1 VDFVFVGAR
10 MALWWAGAGAGG
22 ETDAAGGDEI
32 IARLFA
38 QMVCAPDKNAG
49 CV

>member
-1 VDFVFVGAR
+1 MDTGDDDFFVAAFDQCFGF
-10 MALWWAGAGAGG
+10 GDGG
-22 ETDAAGGDEI
+22 LDGF